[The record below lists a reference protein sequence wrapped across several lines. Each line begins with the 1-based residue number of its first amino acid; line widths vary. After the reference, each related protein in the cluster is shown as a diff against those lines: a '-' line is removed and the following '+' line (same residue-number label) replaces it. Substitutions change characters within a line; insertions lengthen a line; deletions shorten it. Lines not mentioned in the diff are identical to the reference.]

1 MIECAICW
9 LGIRMNLQVSH
20 WSAVGNRDE
29 EKSALLSAPCFR
41 CNPRAGACLVG
52 HSHLLSGRRSLRRA
66 SGTAFLMLT
75 LHTIT
80 GGRLTPMDIDA
91 TRLPENLAWIDLH
104 DPTAEEE
111 KAVEAMLG
119 LQIPTRQEMA
129 EIEES
134 SRLYE
139 EAGALVMTVTL
150 IDGATTS
157 RPGRTQVTFVLTDE
171 RLITVRYADLALF
184 SAFEAKQARQPE
196 QHTSSVMMF
205 VALLEG
211 IVERIADLLE
221 AAENDVGDISD
232 QIFYRETAAQNA
244 QERSSEMRTL
254 LIRMGRR
261 NRMLA
266 ILRESLLSL
275 SRLVLF
281 ARAAAPWIRNGT
293 LQRLKAVERDLRSL
307 SEHEARVEAEIAYL
321 QDATLGLINIEQ
333 NTIIK
338 VFSIA
343 AVLFLPPTLVGTIYG
358 MNFEHMPELDW
369 RIGYPL
375 ALVMM
380 VVSAILPYWWF
391 KKKGWL

>member
-1 MIECAICW
+1 VVHQDAHRI
-9 LGIRMNLQVSH
+9 
-20 WSAVGNRDE
+20 
-29 EKSALLSAPCFR
+29 
-41 CNPRAGACLVG
+41 G
-52 HSHLLSGRRSLRRA
+52 HP
-66 SGTAFLMLT
+66 MLT
-75 LHTIT
+75 LHTFT
-80 GGRLTPMDIDA
+80 GGRLTAIGGDCSS
-91 TRLPENLAWIDLH
+91 LPEGLVWIDLNN
-104 DPTAEEE
+104 PTEDEE
-111 KAVEAMLG
+111 KAVENMLG
-119 LQIPTRQEMA
+119 LQVPTRQEMA

-150 IDGATTS
+150 IDGGTAK
-157 RPGRTQVTFVLTDE
+157 RPSRTQATFVLTGQ
-171 RLITVRYADLALF
+171 RLITVRYADPMPF
-184 SAFEAKQARQPE
+184 RAFEARQAKQPE
-196 QHTSSVMMF
+196 QYTSSVIVF
-205 VALLEG
+205 VALLES

-221 AAENDVGDISD
+221 AAETDVGGVSD
-232 QIFYRETAAQNA
+232 QIFYREGGTQNSE
-244 QERSSEMRTL
+244 ERSAEMRNL
-254 LIRMGRR
+254 LIRLGRR

-281 ARAAAPWIRNGT
+281 ARATAPWIKNSA
-293 LQRLKAVERDLRSL
+293 LQRLKVIERDLRSL

-369 RIGYPL
+369 WIGYPL

>member
-1 MIECAICW
+1 
-9 LGIRMNLQVSH
+9 
-20 WSAVGNRDE
+20 
-29 EKSALLSAPCFR
+29 
-41 CNPRAGACLVG
+41 
-52 HSHLLSGRRSLRRA
+52 
-66 SGTAFLMLT
+66 MLT
-75 LHTIT
+75 LHTVT
-80 GGRLTPMDIDA
+80 GGQLSPTSSDGFC
-91 TRLPENLAWIDLH
+91 LPKGLVWIDLQ
-104 DPTAEEE
+104 DPTPEEE

-119 LQIPTRQEMA
+119 LQVPTRQEMA

-134 SRLYE
+134 SRLYQE
-139 EAGALVMTVTL
+139 GGALVMTATL
-150 IDGATTS
+150 IDKASTS
-157 RPGRTQVTFVLTDE
+157 RPSRTQATFVLNE
-171 RLITVRYADLALF
+171 QRLITVRYADLTPF
-184 SAFEAKQARQPE
+184 RTFEARQARQSE
-196 QHTSSVMMF
+196 QHTSSVMVF
-205 VALLEG
+205 VALLES

-221 AAENDVGDISD
+221 TAESDVGDISD
-232 QIFYRETAAQNA
+232 QIFYREMATQNS
-244 QERSSEMRTL
+244 QERSAQMHSL

-266 ILRESLLSL
+266 ILRESILSL

-281 ARAAAPWIRNGT
+281 SRATAPWIRNSS
-293 LQRLKAVERDLRSL
+293 LQRLKAVERDIRSL
-307 SEHEARVEAEIAYL
+307 SEHEARIEAEIAYL

-380 VVSAILPYWWF
+380 VVSAILPYGWF

>member
-1 MIECAICW
+1 
-9 LGIRMNLQVSH
+9 
-20 WSAVGNRDE
+20 
-29 EKSALLSAPCFR
+29 
-41 CNPRAGACLVG
+41 
-52 HSHLLSGRRSLRRA
+52 
-66 SGTAFLMLT
+66 MLK
-75 LHTIT
+75 LHTIA
-80 GGRLTPMDIDA
+80 GGRLTPMDSA
-91 TRLPENLAWIDLH
+91 GARLPEGLVWIDLH
-104 DPTAEEE
+104 DPSPEEE
-111 KAVEAMLG
+111 SAAKAMLG
-119 LQIPTRQEMA
+119 LQVPTRQEMA

-150 IDGATTS
+150 IDRATTS
-157 RPGRTQVTFVLTDE
+157 RPARTHATFILTEE
-171 RLITVRYADLALF
+171 RLITVRYADLTPF
-184 SAFEAKQARQPE
+184 RAFEARQAKQPE
-196 QHTSSVMMF
+196 QYTSSMMVF
-205 VALLEG
+205 VALLDS

-221 AAENDVGDISD
+221 VAESDVGDISD
-232 QIFYRETAAQNA
+232 QIFYREIAPQNA
-244 QERSSEMRTL
+244 QERSAEMRSL

-281 ARAAAPWIRNGT
+281 ARAAAPWIRNST

-380 VVSAILPYWWF
+380 VVSAILPYGWF

>member
-1 MIECAICW
+1 
-9 LGIRMNLQVSH
+9 
-20 WSAVGNRDE
+20 
-29 EKSALLSAPCFR
+29 
-41 CNPRAGACLVG
+41 
-52 HSHLLSGRRSLRRA
+52 
-66 SGTAFLMLT
+66 MLT
-75 LHTIT
+75 LHTISA
-80 GGRLTPMDIDA
+80 GPVSLTDTDYPP
-91 TRLPENLAWIDLH
+91 LPEGLVWIDLH
-104 DPTAEEE
+104 NPTQDEEE
-111 KAVEAMLG
+111 AVEAMLG
-119 LQIPTRQEMA
+119 LQVPTRQEMA

-139 EAGALVMTVTL
+139 EAGALIMTVTL
-150 IDGATTS
+150 IDKATTN
-157 RPGRTQVTFVLTDE
+157 RPMRTQTTFVLTE
-171 RLITVRYADLALF
+171 QRLITVRYSDLMPF
-184 SAFEAKQARQPE
+184 RAFEARQARQPE
-196 QHTSSVMMF
+196 QYASSGVVF
-205 VALLEG
+205 VALLES
-211 IVERIADLLE
+211 IIERIADLLE
-221 AAENDVGDISD
+221 AAESDVGAISD
-232 QIFYRETAAQNA
+232 LIFYPEAATQNSEEHSA
-244 QERSSEMRTL
+244 EMRTL
-254 LIRMGRR
+254 LLRLGRR

-266 ILRESLLSL
+266 ILRESLLGMN
-275 SRLVLF
+275 RLVLF

-307 SEHEARVEAEIAYL
+307 SEHEARVEAEISYL

-380 VVSAILPYWWF
+380 VVSASLPYWWF